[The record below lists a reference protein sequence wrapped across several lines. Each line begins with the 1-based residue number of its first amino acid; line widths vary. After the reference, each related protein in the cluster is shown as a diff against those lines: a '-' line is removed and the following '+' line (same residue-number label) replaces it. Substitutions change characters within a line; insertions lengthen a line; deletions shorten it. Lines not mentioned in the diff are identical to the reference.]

1 LNCVIISSCKIK
13 QILTD
18 KFNERY
24 LRHKREFTYRV
35 AKNVLINFK
44 VYTVPRPKVILS
56 CKKPDSIAQKQY
68 ALNYKKHCASSINWP
83 IYFSDLNKCDFLLR
97 GYLKDRLDQSN
108 PKPLDEL
115 KPSTEHQIF
124 DIRKQVLHSVISNS
138 GMRLQKITEVG
149 QHIEHITT

>member
-1 LNCVIISSCKIK
+1 VQEARFHCTETIRHRLNEHSG
-13 QILTD
+13 Q
-18 KFNERY
+18 NG
-24 LRHKREFTYRV
+24 
-35 AKNVLINFK
+35 
-44 VYTVPRPKVILS
+44 
-56 CKKPDSIAQKQY
+56 IALY
-68 ALNYKKHCASSINWP
+68 YKKHCASSINWP

-108 PKPLDEL
+108 PNPLDEM

-124 DIRKQVLHSVISNS
+124 DIRTQVLHSVASNS